1 MLTPKVDLQFLRPII
16 CVNDFCVWFL
26 LGEVLM
32 CIFDAIKTI
41 EIHSALNEMKLE
53 RMFLSFKQVILLY
66 YYVYSLV
73 LQSPTVVNTFTPTW
87 IY

>member
-1 MLTPKVDLQFLRPII
+1 L
-16 CVNDFCVWFL
+16 
-26 LGEVLM
+26 

-41 EIHSALNEMKLE
+41 KIHSALNEMKLE

-73 LQSPTVVNTFTPTW
+73 LQSPTVVYTFTPTW